1 VIAQL
6 RQARKVTK
14 GEEEG
19 AMQERDELRIASASQ
34 LTEIARL
41 ERVLS
46 GNTINSE
53 SVAKLRGELSNA
65 LNKIVFLEQSLEDA
79 KRQLSTL
86 ESSYYHKEAQ
96 LDISVSDLLLA
107 RQDLDQRVQEVRN
120 LVEALSQAQRESKG
134 EAGRIE
140 RELTERTQQVQQSY
154 DEKYRRLEVEWQQR
168 LDGAEEARRAA
179 EQQSEDHQLFRRKAE
194 LDCNAEKRRV
204 QKTLEGAL
212 EQLNNSQQDVID
224 RTLVAN
230 LLVSYFKRRRCVQ
243 FDFLIVVFSFV
254 ILRSSEVM
262 ELIAKVLS
270 FNDEQKVAV
279 GLRVAPTNL
288 ISSIFATVIGT
299 GARGNDEDGRR
310 SPEQVEVRFAS
321 LL

>member
-1 VIAQL
+1 MLFAISAKFYLRRLETENRQLHQVIAQL

-19 AMQERDELRIASASQ
+19 AMQERDELRLATSAQ
-34 LTEIARL
+34 LAEIARL

-46 GNTINSE
+46 GNIATSE
-53 SVAKLRGELSNA
+53 SVTKLRGELSNA
-65 LNKIVFLEQSLEDA
+65 LNKAVLLEQALEDA

-96 LDISVSDLLLA
+96 LDIATSDLLLA
-107 RQDLDQRVQEVRN
+107 RQDLEQRVQEVRN

-134 EAGRIE
+134 EAGRVE
-140 RELTERTQQVQQSY
+140 RELVERSRQIQLSY
-154 DEKYRRLEVEWQQR
+154 DEKSRRVEAEWRQRLE
-168 LDGAEEARRAA
+168 GAEVALRAA

-230 LLVSYFKRRRCVQ
+230 LLVSYFKRRRCVMCVEDLSDKRPS
-243 FDFLIVVFSFV
+243 FAFS
-254 ILRSSEVM
+254 
-262 ELIAKVLS
+262 
-270 FNDEQKVAV
+270 
-279 GLRVAPTNL
+279 
-288 ISSIFATVIGT
+288 
-299 GARGNDEDGRR
+299 GRR
-310 SPEQVEVRFAS
+310 R
-321 LL
+321 